1 MIVADTNV
9 ILRGIRSRSS
19 ASGFVLRGMLDAS
32 IAFALTPAMVLE
44 YEDVLKRP
52 GIVPGVSSEDLDVI
66 LDALCFRARRTT
78 PFFRFRPVLDDPK
91 DDLVIECAVT
101 AGAYAIVTHDRHF
114 SHPSV
119 AAFGLI
125 ALTAQDFVI
134 RHRSERSSP

>member
-9 ILRGIRSRSS
+9 VLRGIRSRSS
-19 ASGFVLRGMLDAS
+19 ASGFVLRGMLEAS
-32 IAFALTPAMVLE
+32 IAFALTPALALE

-52 GIVPGVSSEDLDVI
+52 NIFPGVSPDDIDVI
-66 LDALCFRARRTT
+66 LDALCLRARRTT

-119 AAFGLI
+119 AALGLI
-125 ALTAQDFVI
+125 ALTAREFVI
-134 RHRSERSSP
+134 RHRSERSPL